1 MRCFASPRLLIAF
14 LALALGLTGCASSG
28 GGGGGDSAPRG
39 SANRIIFEELE
50 PVQQLDGY
58 DAVRRLRPMWL
69 RARGGAS
76 PQVLVDGN
84 RQPGGLDALRSL
96 RVSEIQEMRFLSSSD
111 ATTRYGTGFDG
122 GAILVTTRRR

>member
-1 MRCFASPRLLIAF
+1 MRCFASTRLLVAS

-28 GGGGGDSAPRG
+28 GGGGTGAPRG
-39 SANRIIFEELE
+39 SANRIILEELE
-50 PVQQLDGY
+50 PVQQLDAY

-69 RARGGAS
+69 RARGGAA

-84 RQPGGLDALRSL
+84 RQPGGLDALRSI
-96 RVSEIQEMRFLSSSD
+96 RSSEIQEMRYLSASD
-111 ATTRYGTGFDG
+111 ATTRFGTGFDG